1 MPVTHEASRAGEG
14 NSMEMY
20 RPERGSIELRRELA
34 SAAQAYLEGQTSAVE
49 ASQHIFAA
57 AIQLDASTSDLL
69 IGITRV
75 ASRAD
80 TFPLGRVREGWSAE
94 ALERED
100 AAREQFE
107 VEIAEDMNRMCRR
120 VVELFGAQADP
131 SPEPA
136 PDAQ

>member
-1 MPVTHEASRAGEG
+1 MAAQPRHVKRGTTLDS
-14 NSMEMY
+14 Y
-20 RPERGSIELRRELA
+20 QPERGSFELRRQLA
-34 SAAQAYLEGQTSAVE
+34 AAAQDYLGGQTSAVE

-80 TFPLGRVREGWSAE
+80 TFPLGSVREGWSTA

-107 VEIAEDMNRMCRR
+107 LEIAEDMTRMCRR
-120 VVELFGAQADP
+120 VVELFGAHADP
-131 SPEPA
+131 SPESA
-136 PDAQ
+136 PGPR

>member
-1 MPVTHEASRAGEG
+1 MDI
-14 NSMEMY
+14 Y
-20 RPERGSIELRRELA
+20 QPERGSIELRRELA
-34 SAAQAYLEGQTSAVE
+34 LAAQAYLAGETSAVE

-80 TFPLGRVREGWSAE
+80 TFPLGRVREGWSTE
-94 ALERED
+94 ALARED

-107 VEIAEDMNRMCRR
+107 VEIAEDIARMCRR
-120 VVELFGAQADP
+120 VVELFGTEADP

-136 PDAQ
+136 PIPQ

>member
-1 MPVTHEASRAGEG
+1 MD
-14 NSMEMY
+14 MY
-20 RPERGSIELRRELA
+20 QPERGSIELRRQLA
-34 SAAQAYLEGQTSAVE
+34 LGAQAYLAGQTSAVE

-80 TFPLGRVREGWSAE
+80 TFPLGRVREGWSTE
-94 ALERED
+94 ALARED

-107 VEIAEDMNRMCRR
+107 VEIAEDMTRMCRR
-120 VVELFGAQADP
+120 VVELFGTEADP
-131 SPEPA
+131 SPEPTPA
-136 PDAQ
+136 PQ